1 MNDNPA
7 GTPSALPSAAPPRPS
22 TSPPTRPASLQIP
35 VPLVPVSSVPFM
47 IGWGT
52 IATYLFPHSGYNLG
66 SGVSYLSP
74 PSSSSPPKWTLQ
86 LESWY
91 RAFCPHVWP
100 MLEADQ
106 AREDEVRAALVQYY
120 EKRKVE
126 GAEPEELFDLGD
138 EVRLLAD
145 RRSDRYGK
153 LHVWPVVSPHPP
165 SATAVECRCRLYPTS
180 TKDGL
185 LRFQLP
191 DVPTDESRALG
202 IRLYG
207 RDLHEPD
214 SEFWMPRDADAE
226 EAEKAGDAG
235 ANRKVKR
242 G

>member
-138 EVRLLAD
+138 E
-145 RRSDRYGK
+145 
-153 LHVWPVVSPHPP
+153 
-165 SATAVECRCRLYPTS
+165 
-180 TKDGL
+180 
-185 LRFQLP
+185 LP